1 MLREDL
7 LIIQYSCSPG
17 GFGVF
22 VVNSD
27 KLTSTLDVLKNGLK
41 ECVGSSV
48 IIDIHEAREDE
59 CGIIKQGNLIETKRF
74 EYKF

>member
-7 LIIQYSCSPG
+7 LIIQYSGSPG

-27 KLTSTLDVLKNGLK
+27 KLASALDVLKNGLK
-41 ECVGSSV
+41 ECIGSSA
-48 IIDIHEAREDE
+48 IIDIHEAREDK
-59 CGIIKQGNLIETKRF
+59 CGIIKPGNLIETKRF